1 MTRKNVLALAA
12 AALAA
17 AAVLPA
23 AADDPVKP
31 EGLGA
36 GPHREFGP
44 NTGGPGKRRRDTD
57 SAAPQA
63 PQGSSTG
70 SSATPEDANSE
81 HQRSEDERR
90 ATESKEKMKKK
101 PGYRHDVQPPRA
113 SGTSFRS

>member
-44 NTGGPGKRRRDTD
+44 NTGGQGKRHRDTD
-57 SAAPQA
+57 STA
-63 PQGSSTG
+63 PQGPSTG